1 MDIAN
6 FNLIRPTG
14 LPEEARVVRLWDSRE
29 LRSPDAAEGTDAPT
43 IGLEALPDT
52 LFGAKED
59 QVFATPARVT
69 NASALQRL
77 FWFLNSIS
85 TTLATKRDLISGRRL
100 DALCEKAQEKFAV
113 DFGVWHQALGIA
125 VDRAV
130 VAQIALLALRK
141 KLVTDF
147 LLEPPALDR
156 AAQHTRIVLVAA
168 LLDRRRR
175 ALRAFTAAQVQHF
188 LAGSTVVLAGMAAS
202 AMTPNS
208 RVDLV
213 RDARV
218 ADLNIV
224 RREWSRYL
232 PGEIANI
239 RNVMAGESF
248 KLSDK
253 TLSETENTTTD
264 DSEKSTQSESESQSK
279 LSTELSQEVN
289 SQLAISV
296 NGYADVSAQFKYPMV
311 TTTIS
316 GGVNAGVTL
325 QRAEQHASRI
335 AREAVSRA
343 VSRVDSRT
351 RQSRVRRELL
361 RSEVA
366 HEYALINSSTKHS
379 HGIYRWVDRIDRYQV
394 FRYPSRLLLEFQ
406 IPEPA
411 EYFRFRTNKSRTAA
425 AGHERPPEWN
435 VVASNISSEN
445 FTTFGTLFRASNL
458 PAPPNAKV
466 SVVRSLTVE
475 LGAESLPLDDIKSV
489 FNLPSTVK
497 ELEIPIP
504 EGYLAVTVR
513 YSGEGAPIS
522 GKFGNSV
529 GKHTSVAL
537 ISVGA
542 STRAYF
548 AAGYLKEAGTGKTL
562 YFASHG
568 DFPDLGA
575 AMDTQ
580 YNGPALEYG
589 RAFLRIGSSGTF
601 DPAPETIDLTTL
613 PNSTTTLPGATG
625 LLKVAVNVTGCS
637 ACSVTFHVVCMR
649 SAETYI
655 NWQLSVYDALFS
667 AWSQWKREY
676 ENALARQAMVGS
688 AAADAGS
695 SQRNEQI
702 IREELK
708 RSTIA
713 WLLGEPHF
721 AGRNGLNPRP
731 SSAGVETDFADI
743 SVNNAMTDAVTIQF
757 LEQAFEWSNLS
768 YVFYSYF
775 WAGRD
780 GWNELTATSAN
791 DPEFERFLRA
801 GSARVILPAR
811 PGFDEAVRNW
821 LAHGVPF
828 IDGHLPA
835 PDDPLYVSIDREI
848 RDLTAP
854 VPGGVACDTWTSK
867 VGTTMLYLDDNAVLP
882 FGNDNALLPKP
893 LGSVT

>member
-1 MDIAN
+1 MDVAN
-6 FNLIRPTG
+6 FNLIRPAS
-14 LPEEARVVRLWDSRE
+14 LPEESRVVRLGNSSE
-29 LRSPDAAEGTDAPT
+29 LRSPDATEGADAPSFE
-43 IGLEALPDT
+43 LDALPDSF
-52 LFGAKED
+52 FGLKED
-59 QVFATPARVT
+59 EVFATPARGT
-69 NASALQRL
+69 NFSPLQRIYWL
-77 FWFLNSIS
+77 LNSIS
-85 TTLATKRDLISGRRL
+85 SKLAAERDLIAGARL
-100 DALCEKAQEKFAV
+100 NELCDKAEAKFSF
-113 DFGVWHQALGIA
+113 DFVAWHQALGIP

-130 VAQIALLALRK
+130 AAQIALLALRK

-147 LLEPPALDR
+147 SLEPPALDR
-156 AAQHTRIVLVAA
+156 AAKHTRIVLVAA

-188 LAGSTVVLAGMAAS
+188 LAGSTVVLSGMPAS
-202 AMTPNS
+202 TMAPNS
-208 RVDLV
+208 RIELV

-253 TLSETENTTTD
+253 TLIETETTTTD
-264 DSEKSTQSESESQSK
+264 ESERSSQSESENQSR
-279 LSTELSQEVN
+279 LSSELSQEVN
-289 SQLAISV
+289 SQLAIAV
-296 NGYADVSAQFKYPMV
+296 NGYADVSAQFKYPVV

-316 GGVNAGVTL
+316 GGVNASVSL

-351 RQSRVRRELL
+351 LQSRVRRELL
-361 RSEVA
+361 RNEVA
-366 HEYALINSSTKHS
+366 HEYALTNSGTAHS

-411 EYFRFRTNKSRTAA
+411 EYYRFRTNKSRTES
-425 AGHERPPEWN
+425 AGQERPPEWN
-435 VVASNISSEN
+435 VVASSITSEN
-445 FTTFGTLFRASNL
+445 FFALGTHFRASNL
-458 PAPPNAKV
+458 PAPPNAKM

-475 LGAESLPLDDIKSV
+475 LGAESLPVDGEKQV
-489 FNLPSTVK
+489 YNLPSTVK

-504 EGYLAVTVR
+504 EGYLAVTAR
-513 YSGEGAPIS
+513 YSGEGVPIS
-522 GKFGNSV
+522 GKFKDAG
-529 GKHTSVAL
+529 GKHTCVAL

-542 STRAYF
+542 LTRMYF
-548 AAGYLKEAGTGKTL
+548 AAGYLVDSVTGETR
-562 YFASHG
+562 YVASHAQV
-568 DFPDLGA
+568 PDLGA

-580 YNGPALEYG
+580 YNGHDLEYG
-589 RAFLRIGSSGTF
+589 RAFLRIGANDSF
-601 DPAPETIDLTTL
+601 DPAPETIDLTTM
-613 PNSTTTLPGATG
+613 PGSATTVPGATG
-625 LLKVAVNVTGCS
+625 LLKVAVNITGCS
-637 ACSVTFHVVCMR
+637 ACSVTFHVVCMPT
-649 SAETYI
+649 AETYI

-667 AWSQWKREY
+667 AWAQWKREY
-676 ENALARQAMVGS
+676 ENGLARQTMVGS

-695 SQRNEQI
+695 SQRNEQVM
-702 IREELK
+702 REELK

-721 AGRNGLNPRP
+721 SGRDGLDPRP

-743 SVNNAMTDAVTIQF
+743 GMGRAITDAITIQF

-768 YVFYSYF
+768 YVFYPYF

-780 GWNELTATSAN
+780 GWNELTALSAN

-828 IDGHLPA
+828 TDGHLPA

-867 VGTTMLYLDDNAVLP
+867 VGTTLLYLDDNAALP
-882 FGNDNALLPKP
+882 FDNDDASLPKP
-893 LGSVT
+893 RGSVT